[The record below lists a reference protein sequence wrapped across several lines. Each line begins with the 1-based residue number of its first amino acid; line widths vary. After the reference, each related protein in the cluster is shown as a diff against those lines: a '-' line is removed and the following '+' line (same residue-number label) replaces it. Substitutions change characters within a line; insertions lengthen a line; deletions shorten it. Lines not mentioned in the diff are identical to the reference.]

1 MAVGCTKYG
10 GRIGNYPETQ
20 GWIPVVN
27 ARDETCNSYGGGKA
41 LECARP
47 PPPPLQCA
55 CGCGRHRLA
64 HPAGTSRR
72 LREGEFRRGATPGA
86 PLLPPRLI
94 PIHASP
100 DHAPRRRRASG
111 CVHVYG
117 TVPFRICHAGCLY
130 AALGSSM
137 KVPRAS
143 RRCAISESRMPVRI
157 KQPVDGYGSLKASCR
172 RTRRV
177 LAGMRALAHSGWRR
191 ENARC
196 GRGGVHQAYAVNNH
210 AVLAASA
217 GT

>member
-1 MAVGCTKYG
+1 MLVPGQQRCQCARSQPNPSIFIKRNERTCTCGPRPLHARRRGHARVAVGCTKYG

-100 DHAPRRRRASG
+100 DH
-111 CVHVYG
+111 V
-117 TVPFRICHAGCLY
+117 
-130 AALGSSM
+130 
-137 KVPRAS
+137 
-143 RRCAISESRMPVRI
+143 PVR
-157 KQPVDGYGSLKASCR
+157 
-172 RTRRV
+172 TRIRHRAIPDLSRGLPLCGIRFLHEGTSGV
-177 LAGMRALAHSGWRR
+177 ATMRHLGVEH
-191 ENARC
+191 AR
-196 GRGGVHQAYAVNNH
+196 
-210 AVLAASA
+210 
-217 GT
+217 